1 MLLYMYYYH
10 DFFFQI
16 MEILSITFMVPIYLF
31 FWIFH
36 NRVKI
41 IDKTSFFPPFFAV
54 YILCSVM
61 CICALFRAAT
71 LNPGRVPLISE
82 KDNIGNNVE
91 ITFEFVIF

>member
-1 MLLYMYYYH
+1 
-10 DFFFQI
+10 
-16 MEILSITFMVPIYLF
+16 
-31 FWIFH
+31 
-36 NRVKI
+36 
-41 IDKTSFFPPFFAV
+41 
-54 YILCSVM
+54 M